1 MLVFPQY
8 SVGRD
13 WKSLCVPCSCCEQIY
28 AFVHMTRSTQALY
41 KRMRSKFPLPN
52 NEMNASYMEAMYYQ
66 CVKEQWHC
74 KACGV
79 ERVKRVEVEKRTV
92 MLSRPCRDCAYP
104 LYDNPPSY
112 RYLRNHTGGH
122 NRFGHNRRA
131 VTNRQCSRCSLKRAP
146 AWYRALECVAR
157 DHYQSHLVLTLI
169 VLRLALDSVY
179 KIPWQLTKNRES
191 RMGRITLFIG
201 EFHCR
206 KFIFARSTCT
216 ETEIWIHDR
225 SE

>member
-1 MLVFPQY
+1 
-8 SVGRD
+8 
-13 WKSLCVPCSCCEQIY
+13 
-28 AFVHMTRSTQALY
+28 MTRSTQALY

-52 NEMNASYMEAMYYQ
+52 NVMNASYMEAMYYQ

-74 KACGV
+74 KTCGV

-122 NRFGHNRRA
+122 NQFGHNRRA
-131 VTNRQCSRCSLKRAP
+131 VTNRQCNSCSLKRAP

-157 DHYQSHLVLTLI
+157 DHYESHLVLTLI
-169 VLRLALDSVY
+169 VRRLALGSVY
-179 KIPWQLTKNRES
+179 KIPWQLTKQQES

-206 KFIFARSTCT
+206 EFIFARSICT
-216 ETEIWIHDR
+216 ETEIWIRDHFER
-225 SE
+225 YNK